1 MDKVIREVDIDK
13 VERLLHNVTYSQ
25 LEKPD
30 LKRIADKNVIKIF
43 KLGQLTTEYL
53 LFTQGYAD
61 TMALQRQRE
70 YEYNYREA
78 QALQ

>member
-53 LFTQGYAD
+53 LFT
-61 TMALQRQRE
+61 
-70 YEYNYREA
+70 
-78 QALQ
+78 